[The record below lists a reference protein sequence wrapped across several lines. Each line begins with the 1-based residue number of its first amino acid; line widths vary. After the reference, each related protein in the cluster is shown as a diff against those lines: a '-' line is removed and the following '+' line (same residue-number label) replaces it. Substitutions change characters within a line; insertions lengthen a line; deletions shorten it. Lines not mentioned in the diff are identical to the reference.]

1 MPCKNLNILPSFIH
15 ALIYV
20 FIHSSIHSRSHE
32 THIDLLPRPGHGD
45 TEVGT
50 AWFYTQEAQI
60 GATEI
65 LLERE
70 MGADMI
76 FRKYVGQSTV
86 GANGSQFPDG
96 KKKAVD
102 KNQRKSDCISRRQ
115 GEFSNN

>member
-1 MPCKNLNILPSFIH
+1 M
-15 ALIYV
+15 
-20 FIHSSIHSRSHE
+20 
-32 THIDLLPRPGHGD
+32 
-45 TEVGT
+45 GT
-50 AWFYTQEAQI
+50 QRWVQHDFYTQEAQT